1 MDKLCVT
8 RWTVRANYLKKIFDN
23 YESLLKLWKE
33 SLEEKLYAETKSRII
48 GCKKQMESFK
58 FYFGFQLDHKLYAHI
73 DNLSKT
79 LQQEKMSAIKG
90 KSLADLTVQTL
101 EGICNDCDYNFF
113 YESVEK
119 LSGKVK
125 AVSKPTLPRK
135 WNTSNYSILQFVEGH
150 KSEEPHH
157 PETAHANFKAIYNEV
172 KMSATMVDRLQKI
185 F

>member
-1 MDKLCVT
+1 
-8 RWTVRANYLKKIFDN
+8 
-23 YESLLKLWKE
+23 
-33 SLEEKLYAETKSRII
+33 
-48 GCKKQMESFK
+48 MESFK

-125 AVSKPTLPRK
+125 AVSKPTLTRK